1 MPRKTGSIQVVFDME
16 ELNLR
21 RTDIDVKAFRP
32 KLRLIGR
39 TLVKQARH
47 KVSKVGVS
55 GPNEYPGRR
64 TGKLRKAIKYR
75 LFKSGFGLVLMQ
87 GMPDGAQEFYPSFLR
102 YGAKRKRGGL
112 LQARKNYIE
121 DTGTTN
127 KEFAFQVVR
136 EAIDESLKGIFEK

>member
-1 MPRKTGSIQVVFDME
+1 MARKTAAIEFVFDME
-16 ELNLR
+16 ELKLR
-21 RTDIDVKAFRP
+21 RTDVDVKAFRP

-39 TLVKQARH
+39 TMVKQARH

-55 GPNEYPGRR
+55 KPGEYPGRQ

-87 GMPDGAQEFYPSFLR
+87 GMPDGADEFYPSFLR
-102 YGAKRKRGGL
+102 YGAKRKRGGVL
-112 LQARKNYIE
+112 KARKNYIE

-127 KEFAFQVVR
+127 RDYAFQVVR

>member
-1 MPRKTGSIQVVFDME
+1 MARKTASIQVIFDME
-16 ELNLR
+16 ELKLR
-21 RTDIDVKAFRP
+21 RTDINVKAFRP

-39 TLVKQARH
+39 TMVKQARH

-55 GPNEYPGRR
+55 KPGEYPGRQ

-87 GMPDGAQEFYPSFLR
+87 GMPDGAEEFYPSFLR
-102 YGAKRKRGGL
+102 YGAKRKRGGVL
-112 LQARKNYIE
+112 KARKNYIE
-121 DTGTTN
+121 DTGRMN
-127 KEFAFQVVR
+127 RDYAFQVVR

>member
-1 MPRKTGSIQVVFDME
+1 MARKTGSIQVVFDME

-39 TLVKQARH
+39 AMVKQARH
-47 KVSKVGVS
+47 KVSKVGTS
-55 GPNEYPGRR
+55 KPGEYPGRQ

-87 GMPDGAQEFYPSFLR
+87 GMPDGVQEFYPSFLR

>member
-1 MPRKTGSIQVVFDME
+1 MARKTGSIQVVFDME

-47 KVSKVGVS
+47 KVSKVGTS
-55 GPNEYPGRR
+55 KPGEYPGRQ

-102 YGAKRKRGGL
+102 SGAKRKRGGL

>member
-1 MPRKTGSIQVVFDME
+1 MARKTGSIQVVFDME

-47 KVSKVGVS
+47 KVSKIGTS
-55 GPNEYPGRR
+55 APGEYPGRQS
-64 TGKLRKAIKYR
+64 GKLRKAIKYR

-87 GMPDGAQEFYPSFLR
+87 GMPDGAKEFYPSFLR
-102 YGAKRKRGGL
+102 YGAKRKRGGI

-121 DTGTTN
+121 DTGVTN
-127 KEFAFQVVR
+127 REFAFQVVR

>member
-1 MPRKTGSIQVVFDME
+1 MARKTGSIQVVFDME

-21 RTDIDVKAFRP
+21 RSDIDVKAFRP

-55 GPNEYPGRR
+55 GPNEYPGRQ

-87 GMPDGAQEFYPSFLR
+87 GMPDGTQEFYPSFLR

-121 DTGTTN
+121 ETGTTN

>member
-21 RTDIDVKAFRP
+21 RSDIDVKAFRP

-55 GPNEYPGRR
+55 GPNEYPGRQ

-102 YGAKRKRGGL
+102 YGSKRKRGGL

-121 DTGTTN
+121 ETGTTN

>member
-55 GPNEYPGRR
+55 KPGEYPGRQ

-87 GMPDGAQEFYPSFLR
+87 GMPDGAEEFYPSFLLSKSSVPH
-102 YGAKRKRGGL
+102 YNDNNHL
-112 LQARKNYIE
+112 LNQ
-121 DTGTTN
+121 
-127 KEFAFQVVR
+127 
-136 EAIDESLKGIFEK
+136 